1 MPSKSVKGYQQVC
14 AGLLQE
20 YARLSADLEKLP
32 PQREAKQAEQL
43 LASEIAGLERD
54 IQFKTAELQ
63 GRPLDE
69 SPLHGR
75 CRAMRGS
82 WHDGFE
88 HIPRCSLRNTHL
100 PGRM

>member
-1 MPSKSVKGYQQVC
+1 MRGATMLSNSVIGYQQVC

-63 GRPLDE
+63 GGLLNDA
-69 SPLHGR
+69 LLYG
-75 CRAMRGS
+75 
-82 WHDGFE
+82 
-88 HIPRCSLRNTHL
+88 
-100 PGRM
+100 

>member
-1 MPSKSVKGYQQVC
+1 MRGAIMLSKSVKGYQQVC

-63 GRPLDE
+63 GRLLNDALLY
-69 SPLHGR
+69 S
-75 CRAMRGS
+75 
-82 WHDGFE
+82 
-88 HIPRCSLRNTHL
+88 
-100 PGRM
+100 

>member
-1 MPSKSVKGYQQVC
+1 MSL
-14 AGLLQE
+14 LLQE

-63 GRPLDE
+63 GE
-69 SPLHGR
+69 VYHQ
-75 CRAMRGS
+75 
-82 WHDGFE
+82 
-88 HIPRCSLRNTHL
+88 HL
-100 PGRM
+100 ASVS